1 MLIQNPLSPAQL
13 QQLHDLP
20 IHWVKTQDALFALL
34 DDLEQVDTI
43 ALDTEFIKR
52 DTFFPILAL
61 IQINTGKAIYLI
73 DAPKLYL
80 EEFWEVLADIPTVV
94 LHACGE
100 DLGIYYLLS
109 NLPALRNVFDTQ
121 IGLGFLTGENS
132 LGYQKSLQET
142 IAVHVDKGE
151 SQSDWLQRPINA

>member
-1 MLIQNPLSPAQL
+1 M
-13 QQLHDLP
+13 
-20 IHWVKTQDALFALL
+20 
-34 DDLEQVDTI
+34 
-43 ALDTEFIKR
+43 
-52 DTFFPILAL
+52 
-61 IQINTGKAIYLI
+61 I

-121 IGLGFLTGENS
+121 IGLGFLTGETRLAIKNRCKKQLLCMWIKVKANRIGCS
-132 LGYQKSLQET
+132 
-142 IAVHVDKGE
+142 AH
-151 SQSDWLQRPINA
+151 

>member
-61 IQINTGKAIYLI
+61 IQINTGEAIYLI

-80 EEFWEVLADIPTVV
+80 EEFWQVV
-94 LHACGE
+94 RAIRTEFAAWRVARDYRGNQRHSS
-100 DLGIYYLLS
+100 I
-109 NLPALRNVFDTQ
+109 RR
-121 IGLGFLTGENS
+121 
-132 LGYQKSLQET
+132 YQ
-142 IAVHVDKGE
+142 A
-151 SQSDWLQRPINA
+151 W